1 MSLANV
7 FARLKVKHSVSSVI
21 GVNEKKSKISYKINI
36 EKPPLHVV
44 CRGGFLVWKD
54 EFVNKQFYDPFYVR
68 ISTGNEKVDKK
79 IRNHSERFDKYFK
92 KYLEELQLEVVD
104 LTNQPYQS
112 ELPIEPMNLD
122 QFNGDKPLIIE
133 AMVEPTIKVKDSIEI
148 LQKGKVYLKEV
159 E

>member
-1 MSLANV
+1 M
-7 FARLKVKHSVSSVI
+7 
-21 GVNEKKSKISYKINI
+21 
-36 EKPPLHVV
+36 HVV

-92 KYLEELQLEVVD
+92 KYLEGL
-104 LTNQPYQS
+104 
-112 ELPIEPMNLD
+112 
-122 QFNGDKPLIIE
+122 NGDKLLIIE
-133 AMVEPTIKVKDSIEI
+133 AMVDPTIKVKDSIEI

>member
-1 MSLANV
+1 M
-7 FARLKVKHSVSSVI
+7 
-21 GVNEKKSKISYKINI
+21 
-36 EKPPLHVV
+36 
-44 CRGGFLVWKD
+44 CRGGVLVWKD

-92 KYLEELQLEVVD
+92 KYLEGLQLEVVD

>member
-92 KYLEELQLEVVD
+92 KYLEGL
-104 LTNQPYQS
+104 
-112 ELPIEPMNLD
+112 
-122 QFNGDKPLIIE
+122 NGDKPLIIE